1 MARRPAALGETL
13 LEVRDLK
20 VWFPITEGLIRERHV
35 GDVRA
40 VDGVTFSLN
49 RGETLGLVGESG
61 CGKSTTGRAIVRLY
75 KPTAGSILFD
85 GQDVSGVEGA
95 ALRRLRKRFQMI
107 FQDPY
112 ASLDPRMT
120 AGATVGEPL
129 DVHEVGTKAE
139 RGEKVRDLLSTV
151 GLNPD
156 YGNRYPHEFS
166 GGQRQR
172 IGVARAL
179 ALDPDLIVADEPI
192 SALDVSIQAQVI
204 NLLERLQERLG
215 LTYLFIAHDLSVV
228 RHISD
233 RIAVM
238 YLGRIVEL
246 APSRELNQRP
256 LHPYS
261 VALLSAVPIPDPKVE
276 RRRRRIIL
284 RGDVPSPVNPP
295 TGCHFHTRCW
305 LRERLGNPERCSAE
319 VPVLRELSRGH
330 EVACHFAEDVDGSR
344 EQIQSTG
351 RGGASSAEPAGGE
364 EAVRAAAAA
373 AAADPAA
380 VLAAEVR
387 AFEDPLILGDEPLR
401 EQRAVPDASIVY
413 DTPIVRESDWLA
425 PRDDGEA

>member
-1 MARRPAALGETL
+1 MTPGEAPAVAHHAARIGETL

-95 ALRRLRKRFQMI
+95 ALRRLRRRFQMI

-120 AGATVGEPL
+120 AGGTIGEPL

-139 RGEKVRDLLSTV
+139 RREKVRDLLSTV
-151 GLNPD
+151 GLNPE

-215 LTYLFIAHDLSVV
+215 LTYLFIAHDLAVV

-246 APSRELNQRP
+246 APSRELNLRP

-319 VPVLRELSRGH
+319 IPALRELSTGH
-330 EVACHFAEDVDGSR
+330 EVACHFAEDVDGSP

-351 RGGASSAEPAGGE
+351 RGGAGTVPGGPGWNAIPGATSS
-364 EAVRAAAAA
+364 
-373 AAADPAA
+373 DPGAYD
-380 VLAAEVR
+380 
-387 AFEDPLILGDEPLR
+387 DPLISDGPQPDVQLIPDSSMLLDLPDTRPVYPPRSDE
-401 EQRAVPDASIVY
+401 A
-413 DTPIVRESDWLA
+413 
-425 PRDDGEA
+425 

>member
-1 MARRPAALGETL
+1 MTAPEFERPASSPTEGAEL
-13 LEVRDLK
+13 LRVEDLK
-20 VWFPITEGLIRERHV
+20 VYFPIREGLIVQRHV

-40 VDGVTFSLN
+40 VDGVSFTLR

-61 CGKSTTGRAIVRLY
+61 CGKSTTGRAIIRLNE
-75 KPTAGSILFD
+75 PTAGRILF
-85 GQDVSGVEGA
+85 EGTDLTSLDSRQMVDA
-95 ALRRLRKRFQMI
+95 RRRMQMI

-112 ASLDPRMT
+112 ASLNPRMT
-120 AGATVGEPL
+120 AGGIIAEPL
-129 DVHEVGTKAE
+129 DIHGV
-139 RGEKVRDLLSTV
+139 GEKRGRPERVRELMGTV

-156 YGNRYPHEFS
+156 YANRYPHEFS

-204 NLLERLQERLG
+204 NLLERLQERLH

-246 APSRELNQRP
+246 APSRELNGRP

-284 RGDVPSPVNPP
+284 KGDVPSPVNPP
-295 TGCHFHTRCW
+295 SGCHFHTRCW
-305 LRERLGNPERCSAE
+305 LRERLGNPDRCAAE
-319 VPVLRELSRGH
+319 VPLLRPLATGH
-330 EVACHFAEDVDGSR
+330 EVACHFADEVEGSR
-344 EQIQSTG
+344 EQLQATG
-351 RGGASSAEPAGGE
+351 RGSVEAPEAGTHASVIPAPEGASVDLVEGAAIGG
-364 EAVRAAAAA
+364 
-373 AAADPAA
+373 
-380 VLAAEVR
+380 
-387 AFEDPLILGDEPLR
+387 DPLV
-401 EQRAVPDASIVY
+401 VPQPPYKHQD
-413 DTPIVRESDWLA
+413 
-425 PRDDGEA
+425 

>member
-1 MARRPAALGETL
+1 VTPGEAPAVAHHAARIGETL

-95 ALRRLRKRFQMI
+95 ALRRLRRRFQMI

-120 AGATVGEPL
+120 AGGTIGEPL

-139 RGEKVRDLLSTV
+139 RREKVRDLLSTV
-151 GLNPD
+151 GLNPE

-246 APSRELNQRP
+246 APSRELNLRP

-319 VPVLRELSRGH
+319 IPALRELSTGH
-330 EVACHFAEDVDGSR
+330 EVACHFAEDVDGSP

-351 RGGASSAEPAGGE
+351 RGGAGTVPGGPGWNAIPGATSS
-364 EAVRAAAAA
+364 
-373 AAADPAA
+373 DPGAYD
-380 VLAAEVR
+380 
-387 AFEDPLILGDEPLR
+387 DPLISDGPQPDVQLIPDSSMLLDLPDTRPVYPPRSDE
-401 EQRAVPDASIVY
+401 A
-413 DTPIVRESDWLA
+413 
-425 PRDDGEA
+425 